1 MISEITIVAIYWY
14 I

>member
-1 MISEITIVAIYWY
+1 MISEITIVGIYWY